1 MPMLILAMRVETE
14 IIFKM
19 NYRVFLG
26 NKGQSSASSSGPKAE
41 DGPEK
46 PKGSQNYSADIVMNQ
61 DRILRLINGIIT
73 EIFDPNIFFSR
84 LSFLESGKDA
94 IDIKTLLNQGRAHHG
109 YKQPN
114 ILNKFYTRSALIKN
128 LIPRPSDGKVRAM
141 YGENKEISYPRSTAS
156 PSKLSSESFMGP
168 LQFESIADNV
178 DSVTQLGG

>member
-26 NKGQSSASSSGPKAE
+26 NKGQSLGGPKAPNSS
-41 DGPEK
+41 DGPPK
-46 PKGSQNYSADIVMNQ
+46 PKGAQNYSADILQNQ

-94 IDIKTLLNQGRAHHG
+94 IDIKTQLNLGRPHNG
-109 YKQPN
+109 LK
-114 ILNKFYTRSALIKN
+114 
-128 LIPRPSDGKVRAM
+128 
-141 YGENKEISYPRSTAS
+141 
-156 PSKLSSESFMGP
+156 
-168 LQFESIADNV
+168 
-178 DSVTQLGG
+178 